1 MANMEIKVG
10 AEVSGAIAGLNQV
23 QNELNETAKA
33 AIGFDDDLQKAASK
47 LRQLPSVTN
56 QATFTLNNF
65 TRVVQDAPYGIR
77 GVANNIDPL
86 VESFLLLRN
95 QTGSTT
101 GAFKGMLQALSG
113 PSGILL
119 AVSTATTLMVAFSDE
134 LAKVFG
140 VAKKTETGVMD
151 LKDGI
156 NDIFTET
163 AKEAT
168 AVNSF
173 IAILKNETET
183 RQRKLEA
190 IQELKNIQPDIFAN
204 LSLEGNLVQGLDS
217 AYSSYLDNLKTVIA
231 VKIKQLQ
238 LEQLIEQQLK
248 QQGITLVGNDKKLF
262 EGTKKLQDALSN
274 DPRLQGGDVAKIK
287 KYYDDQE
294 VASRKA
300 TESLQQDI
308 NDLFADIIDL
318 SKGIKTTPLKEVKIK
333 PQKIVVDNKYSPI
346 EFEKPLT
353 TTELL
358 PLQFGPDTTDAVR
371 NLEKI
376 LEQISFYRVQQGF
389 ETLQGYV
396 KGTRAESI
404 LAKTALKDLGQV
416 DFIGFSGIATDQKA
430 LDTLLLT
437 IKNRIEEIRSTAAVL
452 GSILTPAFAG
462 LFEEIDRG
470 GDALGGFFEGLTK
483 GIKQLFQVLLQTA
496 AIAGLV
502 SLITGVPFAA
512 SFKTLAGFSLPG
524 RANGGPVSG
533 GNPYLIGERGPELF
547 VPSVSGSVI
556 PNNSIGSFMGGMMGG
571 RNSGMTTLRGQDII
585 LAYARTQ
592 RSQLRVN
599 G

>member
-23 QNELNETAKA
+23 QNELNQTAQA
-33 AIGFDDDLQKAASK
+33 AIGFDDDLQKAASRLK
-47 LRQLPSVTN
+47 QLPSVTN

-86 VESFLLLRN
+86 VESFLLLKN
-95 QTGSTT
+95 QTGSTS
-101 GAFKGMLQALSG
+101 GAIKGMVQALTG
-113 PSGILL
+113 PAGILL
-119 AVSTATTLMVAFSDE
+119 AVSTVTSLLVTFSDE
-134 LAKVFG
+134 IANVFG
-140 VAKKTETGVMD
+140 VAKKTESGIKD

-156 NDIFTET
+156 NDVFTET

-183 RQRKLEA
+183 RKRKLEA
-190 IQELKNIQPDIFAN
+190 LQELKNIQPEIFSG
-204 LSLEGNLVQGLDS
+204 LTLEGNLVQGLDS
-217 AYSSYLDNLKTVIA
+217 AYTAYLDNLKTVIA

-238 LEQLIEQQLK
+238 LEQLLEQQLK
-248 QQGITLVGNDKKLF
+248 QQGVTLVGIDKQLF
-262 EGTKKLQDALSN
+262 EGTKKLQQAIVN
-274 DPRLQGGDVAKIK
+274 DPRLGPEAGRIR
-287 KYYDDQE
+287 KYYEDQKA
-294 VASRKA
+294 ASRDA
-300 TESLQQDI
+300 ADSLQDDI
-308 NDLFADIIDL
+308 NTLFNDIVEL
-318 SKGIKTTPLKEVKIK
+318 SKGIKTTPLKQVKVK
-333 PQKIVVDNKYSPI
+333 PEKVVIDNKYSPI

-358 PLQFGPDTTDAVR
+358 PLQFGPDTTDAAR
-371 NLEKI
+371 NLQQI
-376 LEQISFYRVQQGF
+376 LEQISFYRVQEGLNIVQDY
-389 ETLQGYV
+389 L
-396 KGTRAESI
+396 KGTVDEAEI
-404 LAKTALKDLGQV
+404 AKTALEDLGDV
-416 DFIGFSGIATDQKA
+416 DIASYVGIATNQKVLDQ
-430 LDTLLLT
+430 LLLT
-437 IKNRIEEIRSTAAVL
+437 IKNRLDEIRSTAAVL
-452 GSILTPAFAG
+452 SSILTPAFAG

-470 GDALGGFFEGLTK
+470 GDAIGGFFEGLTK
-483 GIKQLFQVLLQTA
+483 GVKQLFQVLLQTA

-524 RANGGPVSG
+524 RASGGPVSG

-556 PNNSIGSFMGGMMGG
+556 PNNSIGSFMGGMFGG
-571 RNSGMTTLRGQDII
+571 RNSGGTTLRGQDII

>member
-23 QNELNETAKA
+23 QNELNQTAKA

-47 LRQLPSVTN
+47 LKQLPSVTN
-56 QATFTLNNF
+56 QAAFTLNNF
-65 TRVVQDAPYGIR
+65 TRVVQDAPFGIR
-77 GVANNIDPL
+77 GIANNIDPL

-101 GAFKGMLQALSG
+101 GALKGMLQALSG

-119 AVSTATTLMVAFSDE
+119 AVSTVTSLMVAFSDE

-140 VAKKTETGVMD
+140 FTQKAETGVKS

-168 AVNSF
+168 AVNGF

-183 RQRKLEA
+183 RKRKLEA
-190 IQELKNIQPDIFAN
+190 IQELKNIQPDIFAG

-238 LEQLIEQQLK
+238 LEQLLEQQLK
-248 QQGITLVGNDKKLF
+248 QQGVTLVGVDKTLF
-262 EGTKKLQDALSN
+262 EGTKKLQQLIVN
-274 DPRLQGGDVAKIK
+274 DPRLGPEAGKVQ
-287 KYYDDQE
+287 KYYTDQE
-294 VASRKA
+294 NASRKA
-300 TESLQQDI
+300 ADALQKDI
-308 NDLFADIIDL
+308 EDLFKDIVEL
-318 SKGIKTTPLKEVKIK
+318 SKGIQTTPLKQVKVK
-333 PQKIVVDNKYSPI
+333 PEKVVVDNKYSPI

-358 PLQFGPDTTDAVR
+358 PLQFGPDTTDAVK
-371 NLEKI
+371 NLQQI
-376 LEQISFYRVQQGF
+376 LEQISFYKVQKGF
-389 ETLQGYV
+389 DTLKEYL
-396 KGTRAESI
+396 KGTVDESV
-404 LAKTALKDLGQV
+404 LAKIALKELGQV
-416 DFIGFSGIATDQKA
+416 DFAGYEGIATDQKK
-430 LDTLLLT
+430 LDVLLLT

-452 GSILTPAFAG
+452 GSVLTPAFAG

-496 AIAGLV
+496 AIAGIV
-502 SLITGVPFAA
+502 SLITGVPFAGT
-512 SFKTLAGFSLPG
+512 FKTLAGFSLPG

-556 PNNSIGSFMGGMMGG
+556 PNNSIGSFMGGMFGG